1 MLVVLR
7 WITELSITPIIS
19 TFNAFSFIP
28 ASFLE
33 LLLHIDN
40 CYTSTKFQG
49 SCSFLVLFIVSCSL
63 VFHLWLRVVM
73 YTTLAVGS
81 GRFFPCRLGVI
92 DVFSL
97 HINLLDDKK
106 KRLKIVKTSLSKG
119 RTNIKLKSII
129 LVIIKMEDSV

>member
-1 MLVVLR
+1 M
-7 WITELSITPIIS
+7 
-19 TFNAFSFIP
+19 F
-28 ASFLE
+28 
-33 LLLHIDN
+33 
-40 CYTSTKFQG
+40 
-49 SCSFLVLFIVSCSL
+49 
-63 VFHLWLRVVM
+63 
-73 YTTLAVGS
+73 TTLAVGS